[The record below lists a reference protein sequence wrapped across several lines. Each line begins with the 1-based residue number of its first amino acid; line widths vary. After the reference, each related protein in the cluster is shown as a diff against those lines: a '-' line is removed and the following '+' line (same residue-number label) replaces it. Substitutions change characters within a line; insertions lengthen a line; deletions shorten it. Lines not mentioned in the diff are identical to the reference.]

1 MNNFQ
6 ELNLNEEII
15 SAITELGF
23 VKPTPIQELVIT
35 ANNMF
40 SYSIKTNRI
49 IVISNK

>member
-40 SYSIKTNRI
+40 SYSSFNHEYI
-49 IVISNK
+49 IN